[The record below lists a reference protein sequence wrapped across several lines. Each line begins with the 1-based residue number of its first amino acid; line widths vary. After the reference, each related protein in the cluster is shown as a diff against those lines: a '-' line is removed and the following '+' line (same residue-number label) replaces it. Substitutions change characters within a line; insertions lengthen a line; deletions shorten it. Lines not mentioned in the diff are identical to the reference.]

1 MKICEGLQQS
11 SQEWLDWR
19 RQHIGASESGAILGL
34 NPYSSAIQ
42 IWEQKTLGWESP
54 MNDAM
59 RNGQKLEP
67 IARALYESIRGVNVE
82 PMVAEWDSNPIIS
95 ASFDGINIKT
105 NTLVEIKC
113 GKSAYRSA
121 KREIVPVYYL
131 CQMNQQ
137 MLVADINEIDYF
149 VYDPVSKD
157 YVMMNIKRDDNLIK
171 RIIDANIHFWQHV
184 ISHTP
189 PQEKCCN
196 WSSSLTKEI

>member
-1 MKICEGLQQS
+1 M
-11 SQEWLDWR
+11 
-19 RQHIGASESGAILGL
+19 
-34 NPYSSAIQ
+34 
-42 IWEQKTLGWESP
+42 
-54 MNDAM
+54 
-59 RNGQKLEP
+59 
-67 IARALYESIRGVNVE
+67 
-82 PMVAEWDSNPIIS
+82 
-95 ASFDGINIKT
+95 
-105 NTLVEIKC
+105 
-113 GKSAYRSA
+113 
-121 KREIVPVYYL
+121 PVYYL

-189 PQEKCCN
+189 PEEKCCN